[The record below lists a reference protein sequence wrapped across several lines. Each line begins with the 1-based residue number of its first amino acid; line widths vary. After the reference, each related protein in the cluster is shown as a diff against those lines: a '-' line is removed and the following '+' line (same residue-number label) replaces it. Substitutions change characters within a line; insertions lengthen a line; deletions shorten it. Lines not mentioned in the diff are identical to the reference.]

1 MSKENKNKNDGQNRC
16 RRCHIRTQK
25 KDRFIKR
32 DMEIYTIKKFLI
44 VIAIILA
51 VVILILCASCTVSYL
66 NRYKDWQEI
75 DVPEV
80 GRFKIPP
87 DWAYHRD
94 GNRIYLTDKS
104 VTTPTQEN
112 TYIVGTVK
120 FTMNDEEACQ
130 VFDSN
135 AKYVDTNS
143 GIVLSNSAYIRKI
156 EYIIHEKL
164 CTKVS
169 VEMWA
174 SSDAE
179 IDMLVWDDSIE
190 YELAKKIAKS
200 YAMHL
205 KEDK

>member
-25 KDRFIKR
+25 KYRFIKR
-32 DMEIYTIKKFLI
+32 DMEIYTMKKFLI

-51 VVILILCASCTVSYL
+51 VVVLILCASCTVSYL

-94 GNRIYLTDKS
+94 GNRIYLTDKR

-112 TYIVGTVK
+112 TYIVGTVQV
-120 FTMNDEEACQ
+120 TGYDEAACK
-130 VFDSN
+130 VFDSSTE
-135 AKYVDTNS
+135 YGD
-143 GIVLSNSAYIRKI
+143 IVSDMTFSNSARIWKI

-190 YELAKKIAKS
+190 YELAEKIAKS

>member
-1 MSKENKNKNDGQNRC
+1 M
-16 RRCHIRTQK
+16 K
-25 KDRFIKR
+25 KI
-32 DMEIYTIKKFLI
+32 LI
-44 VIAIILA
+44 VTAIILA
-51 VVILILCASCTVSYL
+51 VVILILCTLCVVSYL

-80 GRFKIPP
+80 GTFKIPP

-94 GNRIYLTDKS
+94 GNRIYLTDKN
-104 VTTPTQEN
+104 VKCPTQEN
-112 TYIVGTVK
+112 TYIVGTVQVAEY
-120 FTMNDEEACQ
+120 NEAACK

-135 AKYVDTNS
+135 TEYVD
-143 GIVLSNSAYIRKI
+143 IVSSIVFSNSAYIWKKK
-156 EYIIHEKL
+156 YIIHQKL

-169 VEMWA
+169 VEMWS

-190 YELAKKIAKS
+190 YELFEKIAKS

-205 KEDK
+205 NEGE